1 MDKLRISTLN
11 CEGIRRSRDYL
22 NDYLTDAS
30 CDILCIQESWH
41 LDENI
46 AFFGTVHTDYLYTAI
61 SGVDSRDKIL
71 TGRCKGGVG
80 IFYKKSLCSKIKPV
94 TCKNRRICAA
104 TINLADNFSCLLLS
118 IYLPCD
124 NYSNAAN
131 ADYVDCI
138 DCIES
143 LLISEHC
150 NAFICCGDYNTSF
163 ERNNAQ
169 TECLNNFIERNNLVV
184 SWNHPVSKKDHTY
197 TNFSLNHFS
206 CIDHI
211 ITTHNIYDC
220 ILDNYVLSA
229 ACNPSS
235 HNVVSLSIVV
245 TNFSHVIE
253 SNCNPART
261 PNCIWSKASID
272 DIKQYQLVLDNKLQL
287 IDINNSAYSCTNW
300 NCQCT
305 QHKDGLDSLCQT
317 LIDYCIDASRDTI
330 PKSRP
335 VGSNIPGW
343 EKLVKPDRDRSLFWH
358 WMWQE
363 AGKPQHG
370 LVYSIMKRT
379 RHQYHY
385 AVRCCK
391 SRKLEL
397 HKQKIADNVSN
408 GTVFWKELSKL
419 NPTNKVSSNQIDDAS
434 GSIEISK
441 LFHDKY
447 RLLYSSVPT
456 DTEELD
462 DLHNDINNGITPNDH
477 VMITPAIIRQC
488 VSRLKSGKGDGD
500 IGFRSDH
507 LINGS
512 QRLFIILSLLFNSM
526 LVHGYTPD
534 ALLKSTIIS
543 IPKDSAASLTRSDN
557 YRGISLFN
565 SICKLFDHVILLLFG
580 GQLEASDMQFGF
592 KRGHST
598 VMCSLIFKEIVDHY
612 LHHGSNVYSCL
623 LDASKAFDRVHYG
636 TLFRLLLKKDVPR
649 CVIRLVF
656 DSYIRQKA
664 CATWNK
670 QMSEYFTMENG
681 VKQGG
686 VISPIFFSIY
696 IDPLLLQLRNSG
708 YGCHLNGVYMGALS
722 YADDIT
728 LTAPSIGGL
737 NEMLKLCDNYATVY
751 NVIFNSKKTV
761 CIKFGNEVIR
771 NEAAFLNNQP
781 LKWNEK
787 VRHLGNIIDKD
798 CTELADCVFKK
809 SMFIGYVNKLRS
821 NFRHLQT
828 HVLIT
833 LFKAYCCS
841 FYGSQLWKFNSVGID
856 KCCKSW
862 NIAVRTLLGLP
873 YNAHTYLLGP
883 IMGQLDLRSQLYIR
897 NFRFLWHA
905 FRSDNNIIYT
915 CINNALCNSN
925 SGLGYKLAFYRYR
938 YNITMT
944 DDFELCIARISQC
957 DLSDHQLAIVNNLS
971 LLISVREGDHLL
983 LGFTSYEIAELIN
996 ELATM

>member
-1 MDKLRISTLN
+1 
-11 CEGIRRSRDYL
+11 
-22 NDYLTDAS
+22 
-30 CDILCIQESWH
+30 
-41 LDENI
+41 
-46 AFFGTVHTDYLYTAI
+46 
-61 SGVDSRDKIL
+61 
-71 TGRCKGGVG
+71 
-80 IFYKKSLCSKIKPV
+80 
-94 TCKNRRICAA
+94 
-104 TINLADNFSCLLLS
+104 
-118 IYLPCD
+118 
-124 NYSNAAN
+124 
-131 ADYVDCI
+131 
-138 DCIES
+138 
-143 LLISEHC
+143 
-150 NAFICCGDYNTSF
+150 
-163 ERNNAQ
+163 
-169 TECLNNFIERNNLVV
+169 
-184 SWNHPVSKKDHTY
+184 
-197 TNFSLNHFS
+197 
-206 CIDHI
+206 
-211 ITTHNIYDC
+211 
-220 ILDNYVLSA
+220 
-229 ACNPSS
+229 
-235 HNVVSLSIVV
+235 
-245 TNFSHVIE
+245 
-253 SNCNPART
+253 
-261 PNCIWSKASID
+261 
-272 DIKQYQLVLDNKLQL
+272 
-287 IDINNSAYSCTNW
+287 
-300 NCQCT
+300 
-305 QHKDGLDSLCQT
+305 
-317 LIDYCIDASRDTI
+317 
-330 PKSRP
+330 
-335 VGSNIPGW
+335 
-343 EKLVKPDRDRSLFWH
+343 
-358 WMWQE
+358 
-363 AGKPQHG
+363 
-370 LVYSIMKRT
+370 
-379 RHQYHY
+379 
-385 AVRCCK
+385 
-391 SRKLEL
+391 
-397 HKQKIADNVSN
+397 
-408 GTVFWKELSKL
+408 
-419 NPTNKVSSNQIDDAS
+419 
-434 GSIEISK
+434 
-441 LFHDKY
+441 
-447 RLLYSSVPT
+447 
-456 DTEELD
+456 
-462 DLHNDINNGITPNDH
+462 
-477 VMITPAIIRQC
+477 
-488 VSRLKSGKGDGD
+488 
-500 IGFRSDH
+500 
-507 LINGS
+507 
-512 QRLFIILSLLFNSM
+512 M
-526 LVHGYTPD
+526 LVHSYTPD

-728 LTAPSIGGL
+728 LIAPSIGGL